1 MGNWECG
8 KRAESSKLKAE
19 SRGQRMEGGRQRTE
33 LEIWNWMTEKWVE
46 GETAA
51 GKIENPPAMHWTL
64 GW

>member
-1 MGNWECG
+1 
-8 KRAESSKLKAE
+8 
-19 SRGQRMEGGRQRTE
+19 MEGGRQRTE